1 MEREKKKENGLKYLS
16 YFKKIFGE
24 YEYHT
29 DTKEKTKSG
38 KRNPG
43 ILFDKICGLLKNKEY
58 FKVIKGR
65 NVAYSF
71 KFTSP
76 SDLTMVLHKDD
87 VVNLFD
93 EKLSTDE
100 LIENILKLVYVG
112 TGLPIEETSDLR
124 LSIFTIFDK
133 DTELT
138 ELPFVSCYFKD
149 NTNYTYE
156 IDEIC
161 VSSEIL
167 KEKMKEDIKN
177 GKLDTQ
183 SVFFSQRNNIELG
196 DSLKT
201 YPDNTLPDFEVKF
214 DGKGDDKC
222 VSIREHVVNSL
233 LKSYEYRLNDN
244 NASSTEIKLLKRKK
258 ELLSELRGVIV
269 NNAYK
274 LSNEHSF
281 TVGYEEEYVNG
292 SMDYFEYN
300 FKHSD
305 MPNIFAVYRDTDT
318 FKWHLSEFMDA
329 LVKPGLHPI
338 KLFLNVEI
346 NKYDNL
352 SFDCEKTDWLEV
364 LYIRR
369 KDNEW
374 VEHDSF
380 NNGAMR
386 KDKVNY

>member
-76 SDLTMVLHKDD
+76 SDLTMVLDKDD
-87 VVNLFD
+87 IVNLFD
-93 EKLSTDE
+93 EKLSIDE
-100 LIENILKLVYVG
+100 LIENILRLVYIG
-112 TGLPIEETSDLR
+112 TGLPIDESSDLR
-124 LSIFTIFDK
+124 LSVFTIFDK
-133 DTELT
+133 DGTI
-138 ELPFVSCYFKD
+138 PFISCYFKD

-183 SVFFSQRNNIELG
+183 SVFFSQRDNIKLG

-233 LKSYEYRLNDN
+233 IKTYDYRLNDN
-244 NASSTEIKLLKRKK
+244 NASSTELKLLKRKK
-258 ELLSELRGVIV
+258 ELLNELRGVII

-292 SMDYFEYN
+292 SMDYFEYT

>member
-1 MEREKKKENGLKYLS
+1 MEKENLKEINTLKYLNH
-16 YFKKIFGE
+16 FKNVFGE
-24 YEYHT
+24 YEYHVNS
-29 DTKEKTKSG
+29 KEKTKSG
-38 KRNPG
+38 KRNPN
-43 ILFDKICGLLKNKEY
+43 ILFDRILDLLKNKEY

-65 NVAYSF
+65 NVGYSF

-76 SDLTMVLHKDD
+76 SDLTMVLDKDD

-93 EKLSTDE
+93 EKLSIDE
-100 LIENILKLVYVG
+100 LIENILRLVYIG
-112 TGLPIEETSDLR
+112 TGLPIDESSDLR
-124 LSIFTIFDK
+124 LSVFTIFDK
-133 DTELT
+133 DGTI
-138 ELPFVSCYFKD
+138 PFISCYFKD

-167 KEKMKEDIKN
+167 KEKMKEDIQN

-183 SVFFSQRNNIELG
+183 SIFFSQRNNIEFA
-196 DSLKT
+196 DSLKS

-214 DGKGDDKC
+214 DGKEDTKC
-222 VSIREHVVNSL
+222 ISIREHVVNSL

-258 ELLSELRGVIV
+258 ELLSELRGVII

-292 SMDYFEYN
+292 SMDYFEYT

-318 FKWHLSEFMDA
+318 FKWHLSEFMNA

-338 KLFLNVEI
+338 KIFLNVEI

-352 SFDCEKTDWLEV
+352 SFDCEKTEWLEV

>member
-1 MEREKKKENGLKYLS
+1 MEKENLKEINTLKYLNH
-16 YFKKIFGE
+16 FKNVFGE
-24 YEYHT
+24 YEYHVNS
-29 DTKEKTKSG
+29 KEKTKSG
-38 KRNPG
+38 KRNPN
-43 ILFDKICGLLKNKEY
+43 ILFDRILDLLKNKEY

-65 NVAYSF
+65 NVGYSF

-76 SDLTMVLHKDD
+76 SDLTMVLDKDD
-87 VVNLFD
+87 IVNLFD
-93 EKLSTDE
+93 EKLSIDE
-100 LIENILKLVYVG
+100 LIENILKLVYIG

-124 LSIFTIFDK
+124 LSVFTIFDK
-133 DTELT
+133 DGTI
-138 ELPFVSCYFKD
+138 PFISCYFKD

-183 SVFFSQRNNIELG
+183 SVLFLQKDNIEFA
-196 DSLKT
+196 DSLKS

-214 DGKGDDKC
+214 DGKEDTKC
-222 VSIREHVVNSL
+222 VSIKEHVVNSL

-258 ELLSELRGVIV
+258 ELLSELRGVII

-292 SMDYFEYN
+292 SMDYFEYT

-305 MPNIFAVYRDTDT
+305 IPNIFTVFRDTDT

>member
-1 MEREKKKENGLKYLS
+1 MEKENLKEINTLKYLNH
-16 YFKKIFGE
+16 FKNVFGE
-24 YEYHT
+24 YEYHVNS
-29 DTKEKTKSG
+29 KEKTKSG
-38 KRNPG
+38 KRNPN
-43 ILFDKICGLLKNKEY
+43 ILFDRILDLLKNKEY

-65 NVAYSF
+65 NVGYSF

-76 SDLTMVLHKDD
+76 SDLTMVLDKDD

-93 EKLSTDE
+93 EKLSIDE

-124 LSIFTIFDK
+124 LSVFTIFDK
-133 DTELT
+133 DGTI
-138 ELPFVSCYFKD
+138 PFISCYFKD

-167 KEKMKEDIKN
+167 KEKMKEDIQN

-183 SVFFSQRNNIELG
+183 SIFFSQRDNIELG

-214 DGKGDDKC
+214 DGKEDAKC

-244 NASSTEIKLLKRKK
+244 NASSNEIKLLKRKK
-258 ELLSELRGVIV
+258 ELLNELRGVII

-292 SMDYFEYN
+292 SMDYFEYT

>member
-1 MEREKKKENGLKYLS
+1 MEKENLKEINTLKYLNH
-16 YFKKIFGE
+16 FKNVFGE
-24 YEYHT
+24 YEYHVNS
-29 DTKEKTKSG
+29 KEKTKSG
-38 KRNPG
+38 KRNPN
-43 ILFDKICGLLKNKEY
+43 ILFDRILDLLKNKEY

-65 NVAYSF
+65 NVGYSF

-76 SDLTMVLHKDD
+76 SDLTMVLDKDD

-93 EKLSTDE
+93 EKLSIDE
-100 LIENILKLVYVG
+100 LIENILRLVYIG
-112 TGLPIEETSDLR
+112 TGLPIDESSDLR
-124 LSIFTIFDK
+124 LSVFTIFDK
-133 DTELT
+133 DGTI
-138 ELPFVSCYFKD
+138 PFISCYFKD

-167 KEKMKEDIKN
+167 KEKMKEGIQN

-183 SVFFSQRNNIELG
+183 SIFFSQRNNIEFA
-196 DSLKT
+196 DSLKS

-214 DGKGDDKC
+214 DGKEDDKC

-258 ELLSELRGVIV
+258 ELLNELRGVIID
-269 NNAYK
+269 NAYK

-292 SMDYFEYN
+292 SMDYFEYT

-338 KLFLNVEI
+338 KIFLNVEI

-352 SFDCEKTDWLEV
+352 SFNCEKTDWLEV

>member
-38 KRNPG
+38 KRNPN
-43 ILFDKICGLLKNKEY
+43 ILFDRILDLLKNKEY

-65 NVAYSF
+65 NVGYSF

-76 SDLTMVLHKDD
+76 SDLTMVLDKDD
-87 VVNLFD
+87 IVNLFD
-93 EKLSTDE
+93 EKLSIDE
-100 LIENILKLVYVG
+100 LIENILRLVYIG
-112 TGLPIEETSDLR
+112 TGLPIDESSDLR
-124 LSIFTIFDK
+124 LSVFTIFDK
-133 DTELT
+133 DGTI
-138 ELPFVSCYFKD
+138 PFISCYFKD

-183 SVFFSQRNNIELG
+183 SVFFSQRDNIKLG

-214 DGKGDDKC
+214 DGKEDAKC
-222 VSIREHVVNSL
+222 ISIREHVVKSL

-258 ELLSELRGVIV
+258 ELLNELRGVII

-292 SMDYFEYN
+292 SMDYFEYT

-318 FKWHLSEFMDA
+318 FKWHLSEFMDT

>member
-1 MEREKKKENGLKYLS
+1 MEKENVKEGNLLKYLNH
-16 YFKKIFGE
+16 FKNVFGE
-24 YEYHT
+24 YEYHVNS
-29 DTKEKTKSG
+29 KEKTKSG
-38 KRNPG
+38 KRNPN
-43 ILFDKICGLLKNKEY
+43 ILFDRILDLLKNKEY

-76 SDLTMVLHKDD
+76 SDLTMVLDKDD
-87 VVNLFD
+87 IVNLFD
-93 EKLSTDE
+93 EKLSIDE
-100 LIENILKLVYVG
+100 LIENILKLVYIG
-112 TGLPIEETSDLR
+112 TGLPIDESSDLR
-124 LSIFTIFDK
+124 LSVFTIFDK
-133 DTELT
+133 DGTI
-138 ELPFVSCYFKD
+138 PFISCYFKD

-183 SVFFSQRNNIELG
+183 SVFFSQRDNIELG

-201 YPDNTLPDFEVKF
+201 YPDNTLPNFEVKF

-244 NASSTEIKLLKRKK
+244 NASSTELKLLKRKK

-281 TVGYEEEYVNG
+281 TIGYEEEYVNG
-292 SMDYFEYN
+292 SMDYFEYT

-352 SFDCEKTDWLEV
+352 SFDYNKTNWLEV

>member
-1 MEREKKKENGLKYLS
+1 MEKENLKEINTLKYLNH
-16 YFKKIFGE
+16 FKNVFGE
-24 YEYHT
+24 YEYHVNS
-29 DTKEKTKSG
+29 KEKTKSG
-38 KRNPG
+38 KRNPN
-43 ILFDKICGLLKNKEY
+43 ILFDRILDLLKNKEY

-65 NVAYSF
+65 NVGYSF

-76 SDLTMVLHKDD
+76 SDLTMVLDKDD
-87 VVNLFD
+87 IVNLFD
-93 EKLSTDE
+93 EKLSIDE

-112 TGLPIEETSDLR
+112 TGLPIDESSDLR
-124 LSIFTIFDK
+124 LSVFTIFDK
-133 DTELT
+133 DGTI
-138 ELPFVSCYFKD
+138 PFISCYFKD

-183 SVFFSQRNNIELG
+183 SVFFSQRDNIELG
-196 DSLKT
+196 SSLKS

-214 DGKGDDKC
+214 DGKEDTKC

-244 NASSTEIKLLKRKK
+244 NASSTELKLLKRKK
-258 ELLSELRGVIV
+258 ELLSELREVII

-292 SMDYFEYN
+292 SMDYFEYT

-338 KLFLNVEI
+338 KIFLNVEV
-346 NKYDNL
+346 NEYDNS
-352 SFDCEKTDWLEV
+352 SFDNDRTNWLEV
-364 LYIRR
+364 LYITR

>member
-1 MEREKKKENGLKYLS
+1 MEKENVKEINTLKYLNH
-16 YFKKIFGE
+16 FKNVFGE
-24 YEYHT
+24 YEYHVNS
-29 DTKEKTKSG
+29 KEKTKSG
-38 KRNPG
+38 KRNPN
-43 ILFDKICGLLKNKEY
+43 ILFDRILDLLKNKEY

-65 NVAYSF
+65 NVGYSF

-76 SDLTMVLHKDD
+76 SDLTMVLDKDD
-87 VVNLFD
+87 IVNLFD
-93 EKLSTDE
+93 EKLSIDE
-100 LIENILKLVYVG
+100 LIENILRLVYIG
-112 TGLPIEETSDLR
+112 TGLPIDESSDLR
-124 LSIFTIFDK
+124 LSVFTIFDK
-133 DTELT
+133 DGTI
-138 ELPFVSCYFKD
+138 PFISCYFKD

-183 SVFFSQRNNIELG
+183 SIFFSQRDNIEPG
-196 DSLKT
+196 NSLKT

-233 LKSYEYRLNDN
+233 IKSYEYRLNDN
-244 NASSTEIKLLKRKK
+244 NASSAEIKLLKRKK
-258 ELLSELRGVIV
+258 ELLNELRGVII

-281 TVGYEEEYVNG
+281 TVGYEEIYVND
-292 SMDYFEYN
+292 SMEYFEYN

-305 MPNIFAVYRDTDT
+305 IPNIFTVFRDTDT

>member
-1 MEREKKKENGLKYLS
+1 
-16 YFKKIFGE
+16 
-24 YEYHT
+24 
-29 DTKEKTKSG
+29 
-38 KRNPG
+38 
-43 ILFDKICGLLKNKEY
+43 
-58 FKVIKGR
+58 
-65 NVAYSF
+65 
-71 KFTSP
+71 
-76 SDLTMVLHKDD
+76 
-87 VVNLFD
+87 
-93 EKLSTDE
+93 
-100 LIENILKLVYVG
+100 
-112 TGLPIEETSDLR
+112 
-124 LSIFTIFDK
+124 
-133 DTELT
+133 
-138 ELPFVSCYFKD
+138 
-149 NTNYTYE
+149 
-156 IDEIC
+156 
-161 VSSEIL
+161 
-167 KEKMKEDIKN
+167 MKEDIKN

-183 SVFFSQRNNIELG
+183 SVFFSQRDNIELG

-244 NASSTEIKLLKRKK
+244 NASSTELKLLKRKK
-258 ELLSELRGVIV
+258 ELLNELRGVII

-281 TVGYEEEYVNG
+281 SVGYEEEYING
-292 SMDYFEYN
+292 SMDYFEYT

-318 FKWHLSEFMDA
+318 FKWHLSEFMDV

-364 LYIRR
+364 IYIRR

>member
-1 MEREKKKENGLKYLS
+1 MEKENLKEINTLKYLNH
-16 YFKKIFGE
+16 FKNVFGE
-24 YEYHT
+24 YEYHVNS
-29 DTKEKTKSG
+29 KEKTKSG
-38 KRNPG
+38 KRNPN
-43 ILFDKICGLLKNKEY
+43 ILFDRILDLLKNKEY

-65 NVAYSF
+65 NVGYSF

-76 SDLTMVLHKDD
+76 SDLTMVLDKDD

-93 EKLSTDE
+93 EKLSIDE
-100 LIENILKLVYVG
+100 LIENILRLVYIG
-112 TGLPIEETSDLR
+112 TGLPIDESSDLR
-124 LSIFTIFDK
+124 LSVFTIFDK
-133 DTELT
+133 DGTI
-138 ELPFVSCYFKD
+138 PFISCYFKD

-167 KEKMKEDIKN
+167 KEKMKEDIQN

-183 SVFFSQRNNIELG
+183 SIFFSQRNNIEFA
-196 DSLKT
+196 DSLKS

-214 DGKGDDKC
+214 DGKEDTKC
-222 VSIREHVVNSL
+222 ISIREHVVNSL

-258 ELLSELRGVIV
+258 ELLNELRGVIID
-269 NNAYK
+269 NAYK

-292 SMDYFEYN
+292 SMDYFEYT

>member
-1 MEREKKKENGLKYLS
+1 MEKKLCEGNNGLKYLY
-16 YFKKIFGE
+16 YFKNIFGE
-24 YEYHT
+24 YEYHR

-38 KRNPG
+38 KRNPN
-43 ILFDKICGLLKNKEY
+43 ILFDRILDLLKNKEY

-65 NVAYSF
+65 NVGYSF

-76 SDLTMVLHKDD
+76 SDLTMVLDKDD
-87 VVNLFD
+87 IVNLFD
-93 EKLSTDE
+93 EKLSVDE

-112 TGLPIEETSDLR
+112 TGLLIEESSDLR
-124 LSIFTIFDK
+124 LSVFTIFDK
-133 DTELT
+133 DGTI
-138 ELPFVSCYFKD
+138 PFISCYFKD
-149 NTNYTYE
+149 NTDYTYE

-183 SVFFSQRNNIELG
+183 SVFFSQRDNIEPG
-196 DSLKT
+196 DSLKS
-201 YPDNTLPDFEVKF
+201 YVDNTLPDFEVKF
-214 DGKGDDKC
+214 DGKEDNKC
-222 VSIREHVVNSL
+222 MSIREHVVNSL

-258 ELLSELRGVIV
+258 ELLNELRGVII

-281 TVGYEEEYVNG
+281 TVGYEETYVND
-292 SMDYFEYN
+292 SMEYFEYN

-305 MPNIFAVYRDTDT
+305 MPNIFSVYTDTDT

-329 LVKPGLHPI
+329 LVKPELHPI
-338 KLFLNVEI
+338 KIFLNVEV
-346 NKYDNL
+346 NEYDSL
-352 SFDCEKTDWLEV
+352 SFDYNKTNWLEV

-380 NNGAMR
+380 NNGAIR
-386 KDKVNY
+386 KGKVNY

>member
-1 MEREKKKENGLKYLS
+1 MERENLKEINTLKYLNH
-16 YFKKIFGE
+16 FKNVFGE
-24 YEYHT
+24 YEYHVNS
-29 DTKEKTKSG
+29 KEKTKSG
-38 KRNPG
+38 KRNPN
-43 ILFDKICGLLKNKEY
+43 ILFDRILDLLKNKEY

-65 NVAYSF
+65 NVGYSF

-76 SDLTMVLHKDD
+76 SDLTMVLDKDD
-87 VVNLFD
+87 IVNLFD
-93 EKLSTDE
+93 EKLSIDE
-100 LIENILKLVYVG
+100 LIENILRLVYIG
-112 TGLPIEETSDLR
+112 TGLPIDESSDLR
-124 LSIFTIFDK
+124 LSVFTIFDK
-133 DTELT
+133 DGTI
-138 ELPFVSCYFKD
+138 PFISCYFKD

-183 SVFFSQRNNIELG
+183 SIFFSQRDNIELG
-196 DSLKT
+196 DSLKS

-233 LKSYEYRLNDN
+233 IKSYDYRLNDN
-244 NASSTEIKLLKRKK
+244 NASSAEIKLLKRKK
-258 ELLSELRGVIV
+258 ELLNELRGVII

-281 TVGYEEEYVNG
+281 TVGYEETYVND
-292 SMDYFEYN
+292 SMEYFEYN
-300 FKHSD
+300 FKYSD
-305 MPNIFAVYRDTDT
+305 MPNIFAVYTDTDT
-318 FKWHLSEFMDA
+318 FKWHLSGFMDA

-338 KLFLNVEI
+338 KIFLNVEV
-346 NKYDNL
+346 NEYDNL
-352 SFDCEKTDWLEV
+352 SFDNNRTNWLEV
-364 LYIRR
+364 LYITR

>member
-1 MEREKKKENGLKYLS
+1 MEKENLKEINTLKYLNH
-16 YFKKIFGE
+16 FKNVFGE
-24 YEYHT
+24 YEYHVNS
-29 DTKEKTKSG
+29 KEKTKSG
-38 KRNPG
+38 KRNPN
-43 ILFDKICGLLKNKEY
+43 ILFDRILDLLKNKEY

-65 NVAYSF
+65 NVGYSF

-76 SDLTMVLHKDD
+76 SDLTMVLDKDD
-87 VVNLFD
+87 IVNLFD
-93 EKLSTDE
+93 EKLSVDE
-100 LIENILKLVYVG
+100 LIENILRLVYIG
-112 TGLPIEETSDLR
+112 TGLPIEESSDLR
-124 LSIFTIFDK
+124 LSVFTIFDK
-133 DTELT
+133 DGTI
-138 ELPFVSCYFKD
+138 PFISCYFKD
-149 NTNYTYE
+149 NINYTYE

-183 SVFFSQRNNIELG
+183 SVFFSQRDNIEPG
-196 DSLKT
+196 SSLKS

-244 NASSTEIKLLKRKK
+244 NASSTELKLLKRKK

-292 SMDYFEYN
+292 SMDYFEYT

-338 KLFLNVEI
+338 KIFLNVEV

-364 LYIRR
+364 MYVRR
-369 KDNEW
+369 IDNEW

>member
-65 NVAYSF
+65 NVGYSF

-76 SDLTMVLHKDD
+76 SDLTMVLDKDD
-87 VVNLFD
+87 IVNLFD
-93 EKLSTDE
+93 EKLSIDE
-100 LIENILKLVYVG
+100 LIENILRLVYIG
-112 TGLPIEETSDLR
+112 TGLPIDESSDLR
-124 LSIFTIFDK
+124 LSVFTIFDK
-133 DTELT
+133 DGTI
-138 ELPFVSCYFKD
+138 PFISCYFKD

-183 SVFFSQRNNIELG
+183 SLFFSQRDNIELG

-244 NASSTEIKLLKRKK
+244 NASSTELKLLKRKK

-292 SMDYFEYN
+292 SMDYFEYT

-305 MPNIFAVYRDTDT
+305 MSNIFAVYRDTDT